1 HQRRPT
7 VPAAGGIHRATMV
20 VQITKLAS
28 MKFTFLETSTRREKL
43 FLFLKFGRESVVN
56 CWAESFAAA
65 AEPETSSRALAVGTD
80 ARTLSTAGPRRR
92 RCRARTRKTVLG
104 PL

>member
-1 HQRRPT
+1 
-7 VPAAGGIHRATMV
+7 M
-20 VQITKLAS
+20 AS

-65 AEPETSSRALAVGTD
+65 AEPETSSRALAVWTLELYRQLDLAD
-80 ARTLSTAGPRRR
+80 AVVERGRERQF
-92 RCRARTRKTVLG
+92 
-104 PL
+104 